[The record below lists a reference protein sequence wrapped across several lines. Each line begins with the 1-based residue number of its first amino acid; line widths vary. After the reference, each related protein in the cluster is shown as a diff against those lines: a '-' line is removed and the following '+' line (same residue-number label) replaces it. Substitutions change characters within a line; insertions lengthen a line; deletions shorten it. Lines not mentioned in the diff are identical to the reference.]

1 MAETEIIKAR
11 LAGDST
17 ERELTVLF
25 PELLRPLTPKEYQGL
40 YASIA
45 KYGVRHKVVLD
56 DWNGI
61 IDGANRLRIAAKLG
75 LSVDYEARSGLK
87 EKEKEELA
95 LSLNLDRRHLTSEER
110 EQARAERKEREVQG
124 RQEGKSTRQIAE
136 EEGVSHQQV
145 VRDLGGA
152 GVTSVTPAPP
162 PPKVHGKDGKEYPA
176 QRATKEEVAERRKSV
191 WEAHEDG
198 KTVWEIAE
206 EEGIS
211 ERQVKA
217 DLQAVRGQQA
227 EAVSTAT
234 TEPEPL
240 SAPTEEAVVPEHE
253 PGLSPTPLDIA
264 KEAWRRMDQAQR
276 TEFTH
281 WIYSPEANS

>member
-162 PPKVHGKDGKEYPA
+162 PP
-176 QRATKEEVAERRKSV
+176 RATARTGRGNPPRLPRK
-191 WEAHEDG
+191 
-198 KTVWEIAE
+198 
-206 EEGIS
+206 
-211 ERQVKA
+211 
-217 DLQAVRGQQA
+217 
-227 EAVSTAT
+227 
-234 TEPEPL
+234 
-240 SAPTEEAVVPEHE
+240 
-253 PGLSPTPLDIA
+253 
-264 KEAWRRMDQAQR
+264 
-276 TEFTH
+276 
-281 WIYSPEANS
+281 